1 LFGVDFL
8 DGEEEDCE
16 TLLRHA
22 LHLARDR
29 RVLQAPVAK
38 WGDQVA
44 PALPLFR
51 GLGFQAWNGFDEDIF
66 VYERTL

>member
-1 LFGVDFL
+1 
-8 DGEEEDCE
+8 
-16 TLLRHA
+16 LLRHA

-29 RVLQAPVAK
+29 RALQASVAK

-44 PALPLFR
+44 PALALFR
-51 GLGFQAWNGFDEDIF
+51 RLGFEAWNGFAEDIF

>member
-1 LFGVDFL
+1 VDFL
-8 DGEEEDCE
+8 DGQEEDCD